1 MPTLLIRNA
10 KLVDGTETAPAKDA
24 PLTDV
29 LVTGDTLT
37 EIGTLPAELH
47 ADTEIEAG
55 GKVLCP
61 GFIDIH
67 THADIALMAHPEH
80 LPRVMQ
86 GVTTEV
92 FTNCGLGFA
101 PITEEAL
108 TIQREYIGGLFG
120 DSTGVGW
127 GWRTVAEFLA
137 QYEKKGIGTNAAYLI
152 PHGSLRVSAMGM
164 ADREATPDELERMHG
179 MLKRGMEE
187 GAWGMSTGV
196 WYAPMAS
203 AGREELVTLTRTAGF
218 FATHQRD
225 YGTRIFEAPEE
236 SLDIA
241 RDAGVPVQIS
251 HLQMNGEA
259 NKGRA
264 GELLALL
271 DRARTSGV
279 DVTCDAYPY
288 IAGST
293 FVQTLL
299 PLWAADGGPEAIL
312 KRLSDPEL
320 RPKLAAEVEASR
332 MDWNTYLL
340 VGASSPSLG
349 LYEGEYFPA
358 IAEREGVRVGELVCR
373 ILEAEEL
380 RACYVHF
387 AAHEENVREVLR
399 WEGQMVASDGLHL
412 PGKTHPRLYGTF
424 PRVLAKYVRE
434 ENVLPLHTALHKM
447 TGKPASRLGL
457 KRRGT
462 LKVGNFADLVLFD
475 PQTVQDTATFTDPLR
490 FPEGITEVF
499 VNGTAVKR
507 NGESTGALPGRVLR
521 RA

>member
-10 KLVDGTETAPAKDA
+10 TLIDGTGSPAVTADLFAENDRI
-24 PLTDV
+24 TDFG
-29 LVTGDTLT
+29 LLSAD
-37 EIGTLPAELH
+37 LH
-47 ADTEIEAG
+47 ADTEIDAT
-55 GKVLCP
+55 GKVLAP

-67 THADIALMAHPEH
+67 THADIALLSHPAH

-101 PITEEAL
+101 PITVEAL
-108 TIQREYIGGLFG
+108 AIQRDYIGGLFG
-120 DSTGVGW
+120 DDTGVSW

-137 QYEKKGIGTNAAYLI
+137 EYEKKGIGTNAAYLI

-164 ADREATPDELERMHG
+164 AARPATTAEIETMETMLREG
-179 MLKRGMEE
+179 MNE

-203 AGREELVTLTRTAGF
+203 AAQEELVTLTRTAGF

-225 YGTRIFEAPEE
+225 YGTKIFEATEE

-241 RDAGVPVQIS
+241 RKAGVPVQIS
-251 HLQMNGEA
+251 HLQMNGTA

-264 GELLALL
+264 GDLLVLL
-271 DRARTSGV
+271 DTARKNGV

-299 PLWAADGGPEAIL
+299 PLWATDGGSEMIL
-312 KRLSDPEL
+312 KRLADADIRERIVGEIETLRSDW
-320 RPKLAAEVEASR
+320 
-332 MDWNTYLL
+332 DTYLL
-340 VGASSPSLG
+340 VGASSASVG
-349 LYEGEYFPA
+349 HYEGEYFDE
-358 IAEREGVRVGELVCR
+358 IARREGVRVGEVVCK

-399 WEGQMVASDGLHL
+399 WEGHMVASDGLHL

-434 ENVLPLHTALHKM
+434 EKVISLSTAIAKM
-447 TGKPASRLGL
+447 TSKPALRLGL

-462 LKVGNFADLVLFD
+462 IAVGNFADLVLFD
-475 PQTVQDTATFTDPLR
+475 PETVLDVATFTDPLQY
-490 FPEGITEVF
+490 PDGISDVF
-499 VNGTAVKR
+499 VNGIAVKR
-507 NGESTGALPGRVLR
+507 EGKATGALPGRVLR
-521 RA
+521 KE

>member
-10 KLVDGTETAPAKDA
+10 TLIDGTGSPAVTADLFAENDRI
-24 PLTDV
+24 TDFG
-29 LVTGDTLT
+29 LLSAD
-37 EIGTLPAELH
+37 LH
-47 ADTEIEAG
+47 ADTEIDAA
-55 GKVLCP
+55 GKVLAP

-67 THADIALMAHPEH
+67 THADIALLSHPAH

-101 PITEEAL
+101 PITGEAL
-108 TIQREYIGGLFG
+108 AIQRDYIGGLFG
-120 DSTGVGW
+120 DDTGVSW

-137 QYEKKGIGTNAAYLI
+137 EYEKKGIGTNAAYLI

-164 ADREATPDELERMHG
+164 VARPATTAELKKMETMLREG
-179 MLKRGMEE
+179 MNE

-203 AGREELVTLTRTAGF
+203 AAQEELVTLTRTAGF

-225 YGTRIFEAPEE
+225 YGTKIFEATEE

-241 RDAGVPVQIS
+241 RKAGVPVQIS
-251 HLQMNGEA
+251 HLQMNGIA

-264 GELLALL
+264 GDLLALL
-271 DRARTSGV
+271 DTARKNGV

-299 PLWAADGGPEAIL
+299 PLWATDGGSEMIL
-312 KRLSDPEL
+312 KRLADTDTREKIVGEIESLRSDW
-320 RPKLAAEVEASR
+320 
-332 MDWNTYLL
+332 DTYLL
-340 VGASSPSLG
+340 VGASSASVG
-349 LYEGEYFPA
+349 HYEGEYFDE
-358 IAEREGVRVGELVCR
+358 IARREGVRVGEVVCK

-434 ENVLPLHTALHKM
+434 ERVISLSTAIAKM
-447 TGKPASRLGL
+447 TSKPALRLGL
-457 KRRGT
+457 KKRGT
-462 LKVGNFADLVLFD
+462 IAVGNFADLVLFD
-475 PQTVQDTATFTDPLR
+475 PETVLDVATFTDPLQY
-490 FPEGITEVF
+490 PDGISDVF
-499 VNGTAVKR
+499 VNGIAVKR
-507 NGESTGALPGRVLR
+507 EGKATGVLPGRVLR
-521 RA
+521 KE